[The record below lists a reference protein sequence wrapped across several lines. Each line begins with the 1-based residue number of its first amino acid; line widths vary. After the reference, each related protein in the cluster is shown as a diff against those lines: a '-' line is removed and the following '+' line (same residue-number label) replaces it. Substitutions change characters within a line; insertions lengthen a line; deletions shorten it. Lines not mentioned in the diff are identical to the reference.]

1 MTEHTPSRQ
10 GIVAIAG
17 PGLMGLGIAQVAAR
31 TGHAVRL
38 LGRDAAAAEAACL
51 RLQAQLARQV
61 DRGRLTAD
69 AAAAMAA
76 RIGVAPDDAALSG
89 CTIAIESVP
98 EDRALKRAVLRRL
111 DERLPPTAIIA
122 TNTSGL
128 PVDGL
133 ADALQDPARL
143 LGLHFFS
150 PVERMPLVE
159 VVRGARTAPAVL
171 QQALDWVRQIGQ
183 QPVLV
188 RDGPGFFTSRVFA
201 AYLDEA
207 VAMVGE
213 GVDAGRIDMAGRAL
227 GRALGPLAVMDEV
240 SLSLNLQ
247 QARQAEAD
255 GLPAAFCRLAARPVL
270 EAMVAAG
277 RCGRRQ
283 GGGFLDDGPDGR
295 RRPWPGLQALFP
307 ARRSAPDDVV
317 IAHRLRWAEVLEAL
331 RCLAEG
337 VVGSADDADTASRL
351 GLGFPGG
358 GVLHWAEAT
367 GLDVVQRVA
376 QELAAA
382 HGERF
387 LPPAWLVEQAA
398 RGEGLAACRA
408 TLSTGVMRP

>member
-1 MTEHTPSRQ
+1 MTSRTPSAH
-10 GIVAIAG
+10 GAVAIAG

-31 TGHAVRL
+31 AGHAVRL
-38 LGRDAAAAEAACL
+38 LGRDAAAAEAARQ
-51 RLQAQLARQV
+51 RLAAQLARQV
-61 DRGRLTAD
+61 ERGRLGAD
-69 AAAAMAA
+69 EAAAMAA
-76 RIGVAPDDAALSG
+76 RIGVAAADAALAD
-89 CTIAIESVP
+89 CMLAIESVP
-98 EDRALKRAVLRRL
+98 EDRALKRSVLRGL
-111 DERLPPTAIIA
+111 EAALPPTALIA

-133 ADALQDPARL
+133 ADALQAPSRL

-171 QQALDWVRQIGQ
+171 QQALAWVRRIGQ
-183 QPVLV
+183 QPVVV

-213 GVDAGRIDMAGRAL
+213 GVDAARIEMAGRAL

-240 SLSLNLQ
+240 SLTLNLQ

-255 GLPAAFCRLAARPVL
+255 GLPVRFCRLAARPVL
-270 EAMVAAG
+270 EAMVAGG

-283 GGGFLDDGPDGR
+283 GGGILDDGPDGR
-295 RRPWPGLQALFP
+295 RVPWPGLQALFP
-307 ARRSAPDDVV
+307 VRRPPPDDAL
-317 IAHRLRWAEVLEAL
+317 IAQRLRWAEVLEAL

-337 VVGSADDADTASRL
+337 VVDSADDADAASRL

-367 GLDVVQRVA
+367 GLPVVLRVA

-387 LPPAWLVEQAA
+387 LPPTWLAERAA
-398 RGEGLAACRA
+398 RGDGLAAWRA
-408 TLSTGVMRP
+408 TPTTGVMPS